1 MTLEI
6 SAMQASDIPEV
17 KALEDALFPV
27 DAWTQDMFQ
36 NELAE
41 VGISR
46 EVMVTRL
53 AGKIVGYVSFRYVAD
68 EGDVVTIAVDTSVQK
83 QGVGTA
89 MMDWLETTA
98 KVRGLKNL
106 FLEVR
111 SDNIPAI
118 AMYLARDFERIDLRR
133 NYYDTGVDAYVMRKR
148 LDRV

>member
-1 MTLEI
+1 MTLEL
-6 SAMQASDIPEV
+6 APMQAADVSEV

-27 DAWTQDMFQ
+27 DAWTADMFH

-41 VGISR
+41 VGFSR

-53 AGKIVGYVSFRYVAD
+53 AGKIVGYVSFRFVGD

-83 QGVGTA
+83 QGVGTL
-89 MMDWLETTA
+89 MMNWLEETA
-98 KVRGLKNL
+98 RARGVKNL

-148 LDRV
+148 FNHV

>member
-1 MTLEI
+1 
-6 SAMQASDIPEV
+6 MQASDVVEV

-27 DAWTQDMFQ
+27 DAWTAEMFH

-46 EVMVTRL
+46 EVMVARL

-83 QGVGTA
+83 QGVGTL
-89 MMDWLETTA
+89 MMNWLETTA
-98 KVRGLKNL
+98 KVRGVKNL

-133 NYYDTGVDAYVMRKR
+133 NYYETGVDAYVMRKR
-148 LDRV
+148 LNRV

>member
-1 MTLEI
+1 
-6 SAMQASDIPEV
+6 MQATDVPEV

-27 DAWTQDMFQ
+27 DAWTQDMFH

-46 EVMVTRL
+46 EVMVARL
-53 AGKIVGYVSFRYVAD
+53 AGKIVGYVSLRFVAD

-83 QGVGTA
+83 QGVGTL

-98 KVRGLKNL
+98 KVRGVKNL

-148 LDRV
+148 LNHV

>member
-1 MTLEI
+1 VTLELV
-6 SAMQASDIPEV
+6 AMQATDVPEV

-27 DAWTQDMFQ
+27 DAWTQDMFH

-46 EVMVTRL
+46 EVMVARL
-53 AGKIVGYVSFRYVAD
+53 AGKIVGYVSLRFVAD

-83 QGVGTA
+83 QGVGTL
-89 MMDWLETTA
+89 MMDWLEATA
-98 KVRGLKNL
+98 KVRGVKNL

-148 LDRV
+148 LHHV

>member
-1 MTLEI
+1 MTLELVP
-6 SAMQASDIPEV
+6 MQKSDVPEV
-17 KALEDALFPV
+17 KALEDLLFPV
-27 DAWTQDMFQ
+27 DAWTEDMFH

-46 EVMVTRL
+46 EVMIARL
-53 AGKIVGYVSFRYVAD
+53 SGKIVGYVSFRFVAD

-83 QGVGTA
+83 QGVGTL
-89 MMDWLETTA
+89 MMNWLETTA
-98 KVRGLKNL
+98 KVRGVNNL

-118 AMYLARDFERIDLRR
+118 AMYLARDFERIDLRK

-148 LDRV
+148 LNRD

>member
-1 MTLEI
+1 MNVVLEPMTSIEVT
-6 SAMQASDIPEV
+6 EV
-17 KALEDALFPV
+17 KSLEDQLFPV
-27 DAWTQDMFQ
+27 DAWSEELFH
-36 NELAE
+36 NEIAE

-46 EVMVTRL
+46 EVIVARV
-53 AGKIVGYVSFRYVAD
+53 AGKIVGYVSLRYVGT
-68 EGDVVTIAVDTSVQK
+68 EGDVVTIAVDPTFQK

-89 MMDWLETTA
+89 MMNWLETAA
-98 KVRGLKNL
+98 KGHGVREL

-148 LDRV
+148 FINV

>member
-1 MTLEI
+1 
-6 SAMQASDIPEV
+6 
-17 KALEDALFPV
+17 LEDALFPV

>member
-6 SAMQASDIPEV
+6 SAMQAGDIPEV
-17 KALEDALFPV
+17 KVLEDALFPV
-27 DAWTQDMFQ
+27 DAWTQEMFH

-68 EGDVVTIAVDTSVQK
+68 EGDVVTIAVDATVQK

-89 MMDWLETTA
+89 MMDWLEATA
-98 KVRGLKNL
+98 KDRGIRNL

-148 LDRV
+148 FDRV

>member
-17 KALEDALFPV
+17 KVLEDALFPV
-27 DAWTQDMFQ
+27 DAWTQEMFH

-68 EGDVVTIAVDTSVQK
+68 EGDVVTIAVDATVQK

-89 MMDWLETTA
+89 MMDWLEATA
-98 KVRGLKNL
+98 KDRGIRNL

-133 NYYDTGVDAYVMRKR
+133 NYYDSGVDAYVMRKR
-148 LDRV
+148 FDRV

>member
-1 MTLEI
+1 MTLELV
-6 SAMQASDIPEV
+6 AMQPTDVPEV

-27 DAWTQDMFQ
+27 DAWTQDMFH

-46 EVMVTRL
+46 EVMVARL
-53 AGKIVGYVSFRYVAD
+53 AGKIVGYVSLRFVAD

-83 QGVGTA
+83 QGVGTL

-98 KVRGLKNL
+98 KVRGVKNL

-148 LDRV
+148 LHHV

>member
-1 MTLEI
+1 MTLELV
-6 SAMQASDIPEV
+6 AMQATDVPEV
-17 KALEDALFPV
+17 KALEDVLFPV
-27 DAWTQDMFQ
+27 DAWTHEMFH

-46 EVMVTRL
+46 EVMVARL
-53 AGKIVGYVSFRYVAD
+53 AGQIVGYVSFRFVGD
-68 EGDVVTIAVDTSVQK
+68 EGDVVTIAVDASVQK
-83 QGVGTA
+83 QGVGTL

-98 KVRGLKNL
+98 KVRGVTNL

-148 LDRV
+148 LNHV

>member
-6 SAMQASDIPEV
+6 SAMQATDIPEV
-17 KALEDALFPV
+17 KVLEDALFPV
-27 DAWTQDMFQ
+27 DAWTQEMFH

-68 EGDVVTIAVDTSVQK
+68 EGDVVTIAVDATVQK

-89 MMDWLETTA
+89 MMDWLEATA
-98 KVRGLKNL
+98 KDRGIRNL

-148 LDRV
+148 FNRV

>member
-1 MTLEI
+1 MTLKLA
-6 SAMQASDIPEV
+6 AMQAVDVSEV
-17 KALEDALFPV
+17 KELEDVLFPV
-27 DAWTQDMFQ
+27 DAWTQDMFH

-46 EVMVTRL
+46 EVMVARL
-53 AGKIVGYVSFRYVAD
+53 DDKIVGYVSFRYVAD

-83 QGVGTA
+83 QGVGTL
-89 MMDWLETTA
+89 MMDWLESA
-98 KVRGLKNL
+98 ASIRGIKNL

-133 NYYDTGVDAYVMRKR
+133 NYYDTGVDAYVMRKKLNR
-148 LDRV
+148 A

>member
-17 KALEDALFPV
+17 KVLEDALFPV
-27 DAWTQDMFQ
+27 DAWTQEMFH

-68 EGDVVTIAVDTSVQK
+68 EGDVVTIAVDATVQK

-89 MMDWLETTA
+89 MMDWLEATA
-98 KVRGLKNL
+98 KDRGIRNL

-148 LDRV
+148 IDRV

>member
-1 MTLEI
+1 MTLELV
-6 SAMQASDIPEV
+6 AMQPTDVPEV

-27 DAWTQDMFQ
+27 DAWTQDMFH

-53 AGKIVGYVSFRYVAD
+53 AGKIVGYVSLRFVAD

-83 QGVGTA
+83 QGVGTL

-98 KVRGLKNL
+98 KVRGVKNL

-148 LDRV
+148 LNHV

>member
-1 MTLEI
+1 MTLELV
-6 SAMQASDIPEV
+6 AMQPTDVPEV

-27 DAWTQDMFQ
+27 DAWTQDMFH

-46 EVMVTRL
+46 EVMVARL
-53 AGKIVGYVSFRYVAD
+53 AGKIVGYVSLRFVAD

-83 QGVGTA
+83 QGVGTL

-98 KVRGLKNL
+98 KVRGVKNL

-148 LDRV
+148 LNHV

>member
-1 MTLEI
+1 MTIEL
-6 SAMQASDIPEV
+6 APMTASDVPEV
-17 KALEDALFPV
+17 KRLEDQLFPV
-27 DAWTQDMFQ
+27 DAWSEELFH

-46 EVMVTRL
+46 EVMVARSDK
-53 AGKIVGYVSFRYVAD
+53 KIVGYVSLRVVGS
-68 EGDVVTIAVDTSVQK
+68 EGDVVTIAVDPNFQK
-83 QGVGTA
+83 QGVGTL
-89 MMDWLETTA
+89 MMDWLEATA
-98 KVRGLKNL
+98 TGLGVREL

-148 LDRV
+148 LSHV

>member
-1 MTLEI
+1 VTLELV
-6 SAMQASDIPEV
+6 AMQATDVPEV

-27 DAWTQDMFQ
+27 DAWTQDMFH

-46 EVMVTRL
+46 EVMVARL
-53 AGKIVGYVSFRYVAD
+53 AGKIVGYVSLRFVAD

-83 QGVGTA
+83 QGVGTL

-98 KVRGLKNL
+98 KVRGVKNL

-148 LDRV
+148 LHHV

>member
-1 MTLEI
+1 MTLELV
-6 SAMQASDIPEV
+6 AMQATDVPEV

-27 DAWTQDMFQ
+27 DAWTQDMFH

-46 EVMVTRL
+46 EVMVARL
-53 AGKIVGYVSFRYVAD
+53 AGKIVGYVSLRFVTD

-83 QGVGTA
+83 QGVGTL

-98 KVRGLKNL
+98 KVRGVKNL

-148 LDRV
+148 LNHV

>member
-17 KALEDALFPV
+17 KVLEDSLFPV
-27 DAWTQDMFQ
+27 DAWTQEMFH

-68 EGDVVTIAVDTSVQK
+68 EGDVVTIAVDATVQK

-89 MMDWLETTA
+89 MMDWLEATA
-98 KVRGLKNL
+98 KDRGIRNL

-148 LDRV
+148 FDRV

>member
-1 MTLEI
+1 MTLEL
-6 SAMQASDIPEV
+6 SAMRAIDVPEV
-17 KALEDALFPV
+17 KALEDVLFPV
-27 DAWTQDMFQ
+27 DAWTQDMFH

-46 EVMVTRL
+46 EVMVARL
-53 AGKIVGYVSFRYVAD
+53 ANKIVGYVSFRYVAD

-83 QGVGTA
+83 QGVGTL
-89 MMDWLETTA
+89 MMDWLESA
-98 KVRGLKNL
+98 ASVRGIKNL

-133 NYYDTGVDAYVMRKR
+133 NYYDTGVDAYVMRKK
-148 LDRV
+148 LNRV

>member
-68 EGDVVTIAVDTSVQK
+68 EGD
-83 QGVGTA
+83 
-89 MMDWLETTA
+89 EE
-98 KVRGLKNL
+98 N
-106 FLEVR
+106 
-111 SDNIPAI
+111 
-118 AMYLARDFERIDLRR
+118 
-133 NYYDTGVDAYVMRKR
+133 
-148 LDRV
+148 

>member
-1 MTLEI
+1 MNLELSPMTKSEV
-6 SAMQASDIPEV
+6 AEV
-17 KALEDALFPV
+17 KALEDKLFPV
-27 DAWTQDMFQ
+27 DAWSAELFH

-46 EVMVTRL
+46 EVMVAKLDGT
-53 AGKIVGYVSFRYVAD
+53 IVGYISLRYVGN
-68 EGDVVTIAVDTSVQK
+68 EGDVVTIAVDQSVQK

-89 MMDWLETTA
+89 MMNWLESRA
-98 KVRGLKNL
+98 RALGVKDL

-133 NYYDTGVDAYVMRKR
+133 NYYESGVDAYVMRKR
-148 LDRV
+148 LDRD

>member
-68 EGDVVTIAVDTSVQK
+68 EGDVVTIAVDTSAQK

>member
-1 MTLEI
+1 MTLELV
-6 SAMQASDIPEV
+6 AMQATDVPEV
-17 KALEDALFPV
+17 KALEDVLFPV
-27 DAWTQDMFQ
+27 DAWTHEMFH

-46 EVMVTRL
+46 EVMVARL
-53 AGKIVGYVSFRYVAD
+53 AGQIVGYVSFRFVGD
-68 EGDVVTIAVDTSVQK
+68 EGDVVTIAVDASVQK
-83 QGVGTA
+83 QGVGTL

-98 KVRGLKNL
+98 KVRGVTNL

-118 AMYLARDFERIDLRR
+118 AMYLARDFERINLRR

-148 LDRV
+148 LNHV